1 MTALSLNRLKW
12 NDKIQKCGIEVT
24 PFEIAEKLV
33 LKLNERGLKIATA
46 ESCTGGMVAQYITA
60 ISGSSNVFE
69 YGIIAYANRIKE
81 EKLGVSAESL
91 MRFGAVSREVALQ
104 MSKGAAISGK
114 ADIGI
119 STTGIAGPTGGTPE
133 KPVGTVYISVYY
145 NNESY
150 VKRLDLGALGDRQK
164 IREAAAFEVL
174 SLACQ
179 ILNGEEQSE
188 KYRE

>member
-1 MTALSLNRLKW
+1 
-12 NDKIQKCGIEVT
+12 
-24 PFEIAEKLV
+24 
-33 LKLNERGLKIATA
+33 
-46 ESCTGGMVAQYITA
+46 MVAQYITA

-119 STTGIAGPTGGTPE
+119 STTGIAGPTGGTP
-133 KPVGTVYISVYY
+133 KS
-145 NNESY
+145 
-150 VKRLDLGALGDRQK
+150 
-164 IREAAAFEVL
+164 L
-174 SLACQ
+174 SAQFIFRFIITMKAMLKGL
-179 ILNGEEQSE
+179 I
-188 KYRE
+188 